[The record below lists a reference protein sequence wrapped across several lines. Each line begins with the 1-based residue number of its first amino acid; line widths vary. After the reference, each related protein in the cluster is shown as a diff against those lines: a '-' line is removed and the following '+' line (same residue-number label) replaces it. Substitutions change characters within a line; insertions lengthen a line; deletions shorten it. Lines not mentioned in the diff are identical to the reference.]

1 MRTVLTRSPR
11 IAAKFILRGDIVAFP
26 TETVYG
32 LGANIFD
39 EKALRKIFAAKK
51 RPVDNPFIA
60 HVADIANISLLA
72 KRITPAAKKFIK
84 HFFPGPLTI
93 ILPKRSSVPFIAT
106 AGLATIGIRMPRHS
120 AAIALLKACGV
131 PLAAPSANLSGRP
144 SSTTWQSVQ
153 ADLDGGIS
161 CILQGSQTKF
171 GLEST
176 VVDCTGRVPEVLRTG
191 AITLEQLKKIV
202 PATRI
207 GVGKRGKA
215 PKSPGMKYRHYSPR
229 ARVVIVSGTDKIRPQ
244 KNAAYIGMESSVL
257 TKKLRLAHI
266 CKDTRLYAHDL
277 YAFFR
282 SCDKAGISII
292 YCQSIEAKGI
302 GLAVMDRLRRAAH

>member
-1 MRTVLTRSPR
+1 MRTILTRSPR
-11 IAAKFILRGDIVAFP
+11 KAAKFILRGDIVAFP

-32 LGANIFD
+32 LGANVFD
-39 EKALRKIFAAKK
+39 EQALRKIFVAKK

-60 HVADIANISLLA
+60 HVAEIADISLLA
-72 KRITPAAKKFIK
+72 ERITPSAEKFIK

-93 ILPKRSSVPFIAT
+93 ILPKKSAVPSIAT
-106 AGLATIGIRMPRHS
+106 AGLATIGIRMPRHTV
-120 AAIALLKACGV
+120 AIALIKACGI

-153 ADLDGGIS
+153 ADLGGRIG

-207 GVGKRGKA
+207 GVRKKGKA

-229 ARVVIVSGTDKIRPQ
+229 ARVVIVSEPDEIRSP
-244 KNAAYIGMESSVL
+244 KKSGIHWNEIIRSNEATALSAYL
-257 TKKLRLAHI
+257 
-266 CKDTRLYAHDL
+266 
-277 YAFFR
+277 
-282 SCDKAGISII
+282 
-292 YCQSIEAKGI
+292 
-302 GLAVMDRLRRAAH
+302 